1 MNAPTHAAM
10 RTFWATNPEG
20 GYTCSDC
27 GRVDSKAYVQPQ
39 HPFYADWQAGIARC
53 CDCISARNRNAK
65 AARKAALDAEP
76 RCEVARCRRRGAWK
90 LGGVLL
96 CGGHTKRAKA
106 GHAKVAASMGG
117 LALFI
122 PVDYDR
128 TSILFWA
135 SAKEE
140 V

>member
-1 MNAPTHAAM
+1 MMSLESIQASSRRAA
-10 RTFWATNPEG
+10 RRSAA
-20 GYTCSDC
+20 
-27 GRVDSKAYVQPQ
+27 R
-39 HPFYADWQAGIARC
+39 GITPAIFEKE
-53 CDCISARNRNAK
+53 DIAEAK
-65 AARKAALDAEP
+65 AARKADLDAEP
-76 RCEVARCRRRGAWK
+76 RCEVARCHRRGAWK

-135 SAKEE
+135 SGQED
-140 V
+140 